1 MKKIF
6 KKNFFQYGLPSHHL
20 GLTPNI
26 KYEKKNYQ
34 ENGKQSCL
42 FPTIHIGE
50 WSKMKNKEKIRVNF
64 ERVKT
69 DKSVSSGDMQR
80 KLYT

>member
-1 MKKIF
+1 
-6 KKNFFQYGLPSHHL
+6 
-20 GLTPNI
+20 
-26 KYEKKNYQ
+26 
-34 ENGKQSCL
+34 
-42 FPTIHIGE
+42 
-50 WSKMKNKEKIRVNF
+50 MKNKEKIRVNF